1 MFNGPDSFM
10 HRRLEDSLRKRRRVT
25 GSSEPDISEESDDE
39 GSPPRQA
46 GGQKVVRLVKR
57 RGAGRERSEEEE
69 ENVSRADRNRTPT
82 ARKAASVED
91 TDLVEEQEGEDLFED
106 AASSR

>member
-1 MFNGPDSFM
+1 M

-39 GSPPRQA
+39 GSPPHQA

-57 RGAGRERSEEEE
+57 RGAGRERSEEE
-69 ENVSRADRNRTPT
+69 NVSRADRHRTPT